1 MLHVRAPYPV
11 TAHVC
16 VQGFRHM
23 SFNLNSSLV
32 EDLRDLLVT
41 QRRAHQRRGRLE
53 PRGGNVFS
61 FLVAPSFVKNP

>member
-1 MLHVRAPYPV
+1 
-11 TAHVC
+11 
-16 VQGFRHM
+16 M

-61 FLVAPSFVKNP
+61 FLVAPSYVKNP